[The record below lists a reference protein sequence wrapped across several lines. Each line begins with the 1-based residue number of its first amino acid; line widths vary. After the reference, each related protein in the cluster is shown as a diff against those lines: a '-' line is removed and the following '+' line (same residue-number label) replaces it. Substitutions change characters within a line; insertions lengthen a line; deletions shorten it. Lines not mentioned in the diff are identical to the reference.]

1 MTKFSPEYLS
11 LADELLRQYA
21 LTGDCKLSGILT
33 KENLDYFQSQ
43 YTGGRVRDFPP
54 LKTLSLFMNQVA
66 SENKS
71 CRNALIADARDQV
84 GMGREPNK
92 TSNSA
97 YCKARQRLTEESLM
111 TLLTQSGNNLD
122 NASSESWLWLNRRV
136 VIADGSTLSMP
147 DTTANQEAYPQHG
160 SQKKGLEIHC

>member
-11 LADELLRQYA
+11 LADDLLRQYA
-21 LTGDCKLSGILT
+21 LTGEVKLFDILT

-43 YTGGRVRDFPP
+43 HSGGRVRDYPP
-54 LKTLSLFMNQVA
+54 LKTLSLFMHQVA

-71 CRNALIADARDQV
+71 CRNALIVDARDQV
-84 GMGREPNK
+84 AMGREPNK

-97 YCKARQRLTEESLM
+97 YCKARQRLMEPNLM

-122 NASSESWLWLNRRV
+122 NTSPESWSWHDRGKLINF
-136 VIADGSTLSMP
+136 SLSIMF
-147 DTTANQEAYPQHG
+147 NV
-160 SQKKGLEIHC
+160 